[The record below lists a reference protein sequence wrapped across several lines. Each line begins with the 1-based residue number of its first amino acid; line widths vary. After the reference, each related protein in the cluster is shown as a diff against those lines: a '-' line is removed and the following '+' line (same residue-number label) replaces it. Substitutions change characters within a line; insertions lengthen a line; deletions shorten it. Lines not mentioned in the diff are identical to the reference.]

1 MSTLEILNRVLVA
14 LKRKVVEKGEIPL
27 DETAEALGKLA
38 VMLESDGASLPR
50 LILL

>member
-1 MSTLEILNRVLVA
+1 MLTLETLNRVLVA
-14 LKRKVVEKGEIPL
+14 LKRKIVEIPL

-50 LILL
+50 LALW